1 MRLRANLP
9 KILILSAL
17 GLLGASGVAQADP
30 APPDRPELMCQQG
43 EFCAWPGEF
52 YTDSVQRLDLR
63 TANPGECVVLPYDI
77 EARSFANRLTRDITV
92 YQDTECSAEADFT
105 TYPGNGTF
113 VPHAPFVVRA
123 VQIWDPER

>member
-1 MRLRANLP
+1 MKLRAYLP
-9 KILILSAL
+9 KVLILAAL

-30 APPDRPELMCQQG
+30 APPQGRPEMSCQQG
-43 EFCAWPGEF
+43 EFCAWAGEF

-63 TANPGECVVLPYDI
+63 TANPEECLVLPYNI
-77 EARSFANRLTRDITV
+77 EARSFANRMSRDVTV
-92 YQDTECSAEADFT
+92 YQDTECTTEGDFT

-123 VQIWDPER
+123 VKIWDLA